1 VRRSGRAI
9 WGRLIWRMRG
19 SLENSQ
25 RVSVFRFV
33 MAALAVKILIAAGF
47 GIYAYLTEN
56 EPPSISTS
64 ITIVAVGVAL
74 FWYSKVINRPM
85 QRKEIILFASG
96 VAVSDVFLSFA
107 WLIGVIWISG
117 QPLSL
122 EGADAALFEGTG
134 SLLQSD
140 VLAGMLFVMVF
151 ATIMTFVLSAFFA
164 WLMTRKLPKKDK

>member
-1 VRRSGRAI
+1 
-9 WGRLIWRMRG
+9 
-19 SLENSQ
+19 
-25 RVSVFRFV
+25 
-33 MAALAVKILIAAGF
+33 
-47 GIYAYLTEN
+47 
-56 EPPSISTS
+56 
-64 ITIVAVGVAL
+64 
-74 FWYSKVINRPM
+74 M